1 MFVPRSGQRRRPNR
15 KLADLKGSE
24 AVYLEMDSV
33 CSLNVSIGSSP
44 CENVGEPT
52 MHRIVFS
59 IFLSR
64 QKSPVQFVS
73 ASTKLRQMFCRQTER
88 RSFHTA
94 WVRNGPAALE
104 LRCPLYPHEQTS
116 SGHPGMSVSCHEQTS
131 PMQVAPKKKRPEG
144 GSSIAT
150 R

>member
-33 CSLNVSIGSSP
+33 CSLNVSLGSSP
-44 CENVGEPT
+44 CENVGQPT

-73 ASTKLRQMFCRQTER
+73 ASTKLRQMFCRQTELL
-88 RSFHTA
+88 SFHTA
-94 WVRNGPAALE
+94 SFRNEPPPLNFP
-104 LRCPLYPHEQTS
+104 CPYFPPHQ
-116 SGHPGMSVSCHEQTS
+116 P
-131 PMQVAPKKKRPEG
+131 PPL
-144 GSSIAT
+144 
-150 R
+150 